1 MNLYTEQKQTHIEH
15 KFTVTKGERE
25 DEYSHQRG
33 KGGLI
38 GTKGLIPSANYMG
51 LTYTHYYIRQ
61 MNKKEL
67 LHSIEN
73 YIQYL
78 IITYNGK

>member
-1 MNLYTEQKQTHIEH
+1 MDI
-15 KFTVTKGERE
+15 VTKGRGRINIVTKGQRE
-25 DEYSHQRG
+25 DEYSHHRG

-51 LTYTHYYIRQ
+51 LTYTHYYIKQ
-61 MNKKEL
+61 MDKKEVL
-67 LHSIEN
+67 YSTEN

-78 IITYNGK
+78 VITYNGK